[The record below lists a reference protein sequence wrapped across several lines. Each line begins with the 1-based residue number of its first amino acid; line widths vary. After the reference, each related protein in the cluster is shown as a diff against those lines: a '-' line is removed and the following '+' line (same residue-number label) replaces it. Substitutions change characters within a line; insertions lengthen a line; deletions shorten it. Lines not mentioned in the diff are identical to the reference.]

1 VGSADPYYL
10 GYSAA
15 ETQRLQRQAAELAD
29 DSAWLFDQLEPLG
42 GARVLEIGCGPQG
55 CLDVL
60 SERVGPSG
68 SVLGVERSEEAV
80 ILARG
85 LAAEREL
92 SNVEVICGD
101 ARHTSL
107 PRQSFDVVT
116 ARLVLVNI
124 PEPEEVLAE
133 AIALLR
139 AGGRIAFHEASWPAQ
154 TIDPPLPAWDR
165 LYEVLQAYAASN
177 GIDKFIGRRLP
188 RLLREHGVRDVQ
200 VRPIVHAC
208 PIGHGRRML
217 AAQFVDNVAERMIA
231 QGFITRPELNE
242 LSGQLKRHLENPGTF
257 VIGPLYVQAWGHITS
272 M

>member
-107 PRQSFDVVT
+107 PRQSFNVVT

-124 PEPEEVLAE
+124 PEPEESS
-133 AIALLR
+133 LR
-139 AGGRIAFHEASWPAQ
+139 PSRSCGPAGASPS
-154 TIDPPLPAWDR
+154 T
-165 LYEVLQAYAASN
+165 
-177 GIDKFIGRRLP
+177 RRVGQ
-188 RLLREHGVRDVQ
+188 RRRSIRRCQHGSAV
-200 VRPIVHAC
+200 
-208 PIGHGRRML
+208 
-217 AAQFVDNVAERMIA
+217 
-231 QGFITRPELNE
+231 
-242 LSGQLKRHLENPGTF
+242 
-257 VIGPLYVQAWGHITS
+257 
-272 M
+272 

>member
-1 VGSADPYYL
+1 MGSADPYYL

-139 AGGRIAFHEASWPAQ
+139 EINLGATAIGTGLN
-154 TIDPPLPAWDR
+154 TDPR
-165 LYEVLQAYAASN
+165 YADS
-177 GIDKFIGRRLP
+177 
-188 RLLREHGVRDVQ
+188 VRSHLSDIVDLEL
-200 VRPIVHAC
+200 VTAPIN
-208 PIGHGRRML
+208 R
-217 AAQFVDNVAERMIA
+217 N
-231 QGFITRPELNE
+231 
-242 LSGQLKRHLENPGTF
+242 
-257 VIGPLYVQAWGHITS
+257 
-272 M
+272 

>member
-154 TIDPPLPAWDR
+154 TIDPPLPAWVGCMKSSR
-165 LYEVLQAYAASN
+165 RTRRRTGSTSSSAA
-177 GIDKFIGRRLP
+177 
-188 RLLREHGVRDVQ
+188 
-200 VRPIVHAC
+200 AC
-208 PIGHGRRML
+208 RGCCASTVYVMFRSG
-217 AAQFVDNVAERMIA
+217 
-231 QGFITRPELNE
+231 
-242 LSGQLKRHLENPGTF
+242 LSSTPARSAMGDACWQRSSST
-257 VIGPLYVQAWGHITS
+257 TS
-272 M
+272 PSG